1 MALRPGKM
9 PGRPTG
15 WKPVLLST
23 RIDHQ
28 HRGVVELAG
37 AKSIQRCVGLFQ
49 GECFR
54 LRSHRDA
61 RRDLEKLFAVATRQ
75 VRDRS
80 DDPFFPKIGIWKRW
94 DVAHVNPATNYNAAF
109 GESA

>member
-28 HRGVVELAG
+28 HRGAVELAG
-37 AKSIQRCVGLFQ
+37 AKSIQRGVGLFQ

-61 RRDLEKLFAVATRQ
+61 RRDFEKLFAVTARQ
-75 VRDRS
+75 VCHRGDGS
-80 DDPFFPKIGIWKRW
+80 LAPKIGIWKRW
-94 DVAHVNPATNYNAAF
+94 DVAHVNPAANYNAAF